1 MKKCIFILSP
11 SFPVVSNKLIQY
23 FSISSNGHHK
33 QEQTTARRET
43 DKLYIYLYTYIYFIS
58 FPPILYVLMYL
69 WVFSRG
75 VLPKSG
81 ICVSWGSFIISHL
94 LSSLVLNRFD
104 HLCLCPPNLR
114 NISPSLLPG
123 VSLFYE
129 SVHDL
134 SSLHSEKHNPS
145 WE

>member
-33 QEQTTARRET
+33 LQLGG
-43 DKLYIYLYTYIYFIS
+43 KLINYIYTYIHIYILSVSLLSYMYYCIYGYF
-58 FPPILYVLMYL
+58 FE
-69 WVFSRG
+69 VFSQK
-75 VLPKSG
+75 VEFVFLEA
-81 ICVSWGSFIISHL
+81 H
-94 LSSLVLNRFD
+94 LSSLISYQVQSPNRFD
-104 HLCLCPPNLR
+104 HLSLCPPNLR

-145 WE
+145 